1 MSTVL
6 SFWERPAGNALR
18 WILLVPGALVSNVL
32 VYFVANLFFNFGAW
46 LSGEATHTPWIT
58 IITMA
63 AAGGAFVV
71 CGSLVAPPRGRRTA
85 SIVLTTVYCLLC
97 LIGAFISFAQRNW
110 GEMLGSCTSAVA
122 AIVAAKSVHD
132 EIS

>member
-1 MSTVL
+1 MGTVP

-18 WILLVPGALVSNVL
+18 WILFVPAALASNVL
-32 VYFVANLFFNFGAW
+32 VYVVANLFFNFGAW

-63 AAGGAFVV
+63 AAGAAFVV
-71 CGSLVAPPRGRRTA
+71 CGSQVAPPRGRRAA

-97 LIGAFISFAQRNW
+97 LIGVFVSFGQRNW
-110 GEMLGSCTSAVA
+110 GELLGACASAVA

-132 EIS
+132 ETP